1 MNLSEIWIRR
11 PIMTILF
18 MAGILFFGII
28 SYKKL
33 PINNLPNVDFPTI
46 EVSAA
51 LPGANSETM
60 ASTVAMPLEKQFS
73 GISGVD
79 SMVSSSVQ
87 GKTTINLQ
95 FSLDRNIDDAAQD
108 VNAAISAAMGV
119 LPGNMPNPPTYK
131 KVNPGDMPIIFL
143 GLVSDTLPITALND
157 YAENI
162 LTPHLST
169 INGVAQVRVVGTQR
183 FAVRVQVNPRT
194 LANKGIGINEV
205 QDALAAG
212 NVNLPGGELQG
223 TNTGF
228 MLKPYGQIFNAE
240 GYNNLIV
247 TYQNG
252 YPVRIKDIGKAI
264 DGVEYKKQRAWFFSN
279 GQAKR
284 GIFLLVSRQ
293 PGTNTVALAK
303 EIKSLMPMLK
313 ASMPGSMNMAIFYDQ
328 SLFIKE
334 SINDVQF
341 TLILTI
347 FLVVIV
353 IFLFIR
359 AVRPTLI
366 PALSVPLS
374 LIGTFAVMDLMG
386 YTLNNL
392 SLMSL
397 TLAVGFVVDDAI
409 VVLENIVRRME
420 MGENAMDASLNGS
433 KEIGFT
439 ILSMTLSLVVVFIPI
454 MFMGGIIGRLFREF
468 PVCITS
474 AILFSGLVSLTLT
487 PVMGSRFMGA
497 VSHTHGRL
505 YEYSEAFFKRMLNF
519 YSDTLKWVIYHRRYV
534 LVFLLF
540 IVVGTVFL
548 ARAVPKGFIPTQ
560 DQNFFRV
567 FSIASDSISF
577 DSMVKH
583 QEEVIKRFLEDPDI
597 KEASGASAAGFPGDT
612 SGILFCGLKDKA
624 ERKSSVDQIIN
635 RLRPKLNQI
644 PGLIVSLV
652 NPPLITIGARIASA
666 QWQYTLQTTDIDELF
681 KYGTQMEES
690 LSKLPALTDVRSDLQ
705 MRKPTVEII
714 IDRDKASALGLTL
727 KQIQDAFYSAYS
739 DRQVSTMYTAANQYY
754 VILELAPG
762 FTESPELLSMLYIK
776 SSNGKLIPLSTV
788 AQTRQTVSPLSVNHI
803 GQVTAA
809 TISFNLK
816 PGYSIGTAMED
827 INKLAQNTLPTTIT
841 TSFQGSAQAFKQSFA
856 SMGFLLI
863 VTVVIIYLVL
873 GMLYESFFH
882 PLTILTALP
891 LAGFGALFALWIFGR
906 ELDMYAYVGMIML
919 IGIVKKNG
927 IMMVDFALDAE
938 RHEGL
943 SAEDSIF
950 KACQIRFRPIMMTTM
965 AALFG
970 TLPIALGIGAGGEA
984 RQPLGICVVGGLFF
998 SQFMTL
1004 YITPVFYIY
1013 IDKFNRWITKDSKEK
1028 RAGGARIET
1037 F

>member
-1 MNLSEIWIRR
+1 
-11 PIMTILF
+11 MTILF
-18 MAGILFFGII
+18 MAGILFFGVI

-46 EVSAA
+46 EVTAI

-60 ASTVAMPLEKQFS
+60 ASTVAMPLEKQLS
-73 GISGVD
+73 TISGVD
-79 SMVSSSVQ
+79 SMVSTSVQ
-87 GKTTINLQ
+87 GKTTINIQ
-95 FSLDRNIDDAAQD
+95 FSLERNIDAAAQD
-108 VNAAISAAMGV
+108 VNAAISSAMGV
-119 LPGNMPNPPTYK
+119 LPKNLPNPPTYI
-131 KVNPGDMPIIFL
+131 KVNPGDMPIIFI
-143 GLVSDTLPITALND
+143 GLISETLPVTAIND

-162 LTPHLST
+162 LTPYLST
-169 INGVAQVRVVGTQR
+169 INGIAQVRIVGTQR
-183 FAVRVQVNPRT
+183 YAVRVQVNPHA
-194 LANKGIGINEV
+194 LSSKGIGINEV
-205 QDALAAG
+205 SDALSSG

-223 TNTGF
+223 TTTGF
-228 MLKPYGQIFNAE
+228 MLKPYGQILDTE

-252 YPVRIKDIGKAI
+252 YPVRIKDIGQAV
-264 DGVEYKKQRAWFFSN
+264 DGVEYKKQRAWFFAN

-284 GIFLLVSRQ
+284 GIFLLVNRQ
-293 PGTNTVALAK
+293 PGTNTVELANK
-303 EIKSLMPMLK
+303 IKSLMPVLK
-313 ASMPGSMNMAIFYDQ
+313 ASMPASMDMAIFYDQ

-334 SINDVQF
+334 SIDDVQF
-341 TLILTI
+341 TLLLTI
-347 FLVVIV
+347 FLVIVV

-366 PALSVPLS
+366 PSLSVPLS

-386 YTLNNL
+386 YSLNNL

-420 MGENAMDASLNGS
+420 MGEDPMTASLNGS

-439 ILSMTLSLVVVFIPI
+439 ILSMTISLVVVFIPI

-468 PVCITS
+468 SVCITS

-497 VSHTHGRL
+497 ITHTHGRL
-505 YEYSEAFFKRMLNF
+505 YQYSEAFFKRMIDF
-519 YSDTLKWVIYHRRYV
+519 YSHTLKWVIYHRKYTLIF
-534 LVFLLF
+534 LVF
-540 IVVGTVFL
+540 IVFGTVYL
-548 ARAVPKGFIPTQ
+548 AQAVPKGFIPTQ

-577 DSMVKH
+577 ENMVKH
-583 QEEVIKRFLEDPDI
+583 QEALIKLILEDPDI
-597 KEASGASAAGFPGDT
+597 KEAKGASAAGFPGDT
-612 SGILFCGLKDKA
+612 GGIIFVGLKDKE
-624 ERKSSVDQIIN
+624 ERKSSVDEIIN
-635 RLRPKLNQI
+635 RLRPKLNQV

-652 NPPLITIGARIASA
+652 NPPLITIGARITSA

-681 KYGTQMEES
+681 KYGSQTEEN
-690 LSKLPALTDVRSDLQ
+690 LRKLPALTDVRSDLQ
-705 MRKPTVEII
+705 MRKPAIEVI
-714 IDRDKASALGLTL
+714 IDRDKASKLGLTL

-739 DRQVSTMYTAANQYY
+739 DRQVSTMYTTTNQYY
-754 VILELAPG
+754 VILELAP
-762 FTESPELLSMLYIK
+762 EYQQSPELLSLLYIK
-776 SSNGKLIPLSTV
+776 SSNGKLVPLSTV
-788 AQTRQTVSPLSVNHI
+788 AQIRHTVSPLSINHI
-803 GQVTAA
+803 GQVPAA
-809 TISFNLK
+809 TVSFNLK
-816 PGYSIGTAMED
+816 PGYSIGSAMED
-827 INKLAQNTLPTTIT
+827 INKLAKETLPATIT
-841 TSFQGSAQAFKQSFA
+841 TGFQGSAQAFKKSFS

-891 LAGFGALFALWIFGR
+891 LAGFGSLFALWMFNK

-938 RHEGL
+938 RNEGL
-943 SAEDSIF
+943 TAEESIF

-1013 IDKFNRWITKDSKEK
+1013 VDKFNSWISHSKGTVV
-1028 RAGGARIET
+1028 RG
-1037 F
+1037 